1 MAKPRSHSTQQ
12 NKLIVEKASRRVAFR
27 DAMFKAAVIT
37 IASALGVF
45 LAGTPLP
52 LLLWVLEFFVAL
64 GIFYTF
70 SLREIRE
77 ESQSLIDK
85 LNE

>member
-1 MAKPRSHSTQQ
+1 MAQRPSGSEEKKR
-12 NKLIVEKASRRVAFR
+12 IYRKASQRLAFR
-27 DAMFKAAVIT
+27 DATFKASIVT
-37 IASALGVF
+37 IASAVGVF
-45 LAGTPLP
+45 LAGTPIP
-52 LLLWVLEFFVAL
+52 FLLWVLEFFVAL
-64 GIFYTF
+64 GIFYSV

>member
-1 MAKPRSHSTQQ
+1 MAPQRSNSEQK
-12 NKLIVEKASRRVAFR
+12 NEEVYRKASQRIAFR
-27 DAMFKAAVIT
+27 DAMLKAAGVT
-37 IASALGVF
+37 VASAFGVF

-52 LLLWVLEFFVAL
+52 LLLWIVEFFIAL
-64 GIFYTF
+64 GIFYAF

>member
-1 MAKPRSHSTQQ
+1 MAKPPSNSQQQ
-12 NKLIVEKASRRVAFR
+12 NKEIYRKATQRIAFR
-27 DAMFKAAVIT
+27 DATFKASVVT
-37 IASALGVF
+37 VASAFGVF

-52 LLLWVLEFFVAL
+52 LLLWVVEFFIAL
-64 GIFYTF
+64 GLFYSF

-77 ESQSLIDK
+77 ESQSLTYK

>member
-1 MAKPRSHSTQQ
+1 MAEQPSNSGQQ
-12 NKLIVEKASRRVAFR
+12 NKEIYRKASQRIAFR
-27 DAMFKAAVIT
+27 DATFKASVVT
-37 IASALGVF
+37 VASALGVF

-64 GIFYTF
+64 GLFYRF